1 METSSFS
8 NPMFQLLHRWIW
20 RDPERCARKL
30 FTFAETEADGG
41 RDLVRAAE
49 LTGDPT
55 LRRLFTVHAVDE
67 ERHAQLFRARG
78 AELLRSLPDRS
89 STPFQLNWV
98 SPGERGLDDLRVHA
112 ESDAGLLAFLHLSE
126 KSAAGHFATYV
137 DALKD
142 DPPTSAVFKQVLKD
156 ETFHMSYTLAQLAR
170 VAPER
175 RGLFLWKARASRL
188 WKAYL
193 RAASAIAGVM
203 GTVIL
208 TLQYFILLP
217 PFAFLAKR
225 AQRREPQGWV
235 PVPPEGERKLKS
247 QY

>member
-1 METSSFS
+1 
-8 NPMFQLLHRWIW
+8 MFQLLHRWIW

-49 LTGDPT
+49 LTEDPT
-55 LRRLFTVHAVDE
+55 LRRLFTVHAADE

-78 AELLRSLPDRS
+78 TELLRSLPGRGS
-89 STPFQLNWV
+89 MPFQLNWV
-98 SPGERGLDDLRVHA
+98 SPGERGLDDLHVHA

-137 DALKD
+137 DALKG

-156 ETFHMSYTLAQLAR
+156 ETFHMSYTLAQLTR
-170 VAPER
+170 VAPEH
-175 RGLFLWKARASRL
+175 RGLFLWKARLSRL

-193 RAASAIAGVM
+193 RVASAIAGVI

-217 PFAFLAKR
+217 PFALLAKR
-225 AQRREPQGWV
+225 AARQEPPGWT
-235 PVPPEGERKLKS
+235 PVPQERQRSLES

>member
-1 METSSFS
+1 MLQF
-8 NPMFQLLHRWIW
+8 LHRWIW

-49 LTGDPT
+49 LTEDPT
-55 LRRLFTVHAVDE
+55 LRRLFIVHAVEE

-78 AELLRSLPDRS
+78 AALLNSLPARS
-89 STPFQLNWV
+89 STSFQLNWV

-142 DPPTSAVFKQVLKD
+142 DPLTSSVFKQVLKD
-156 ETFHMSYTLAQLAR
+156 ETFHMNYTLAQLTR
-170 VAPER
+170 VAPR
-175 RGLFLWKARASRL
+175 RHGLFLWKARLWRL

-203 GTVIL
+203 GTLIL

-235 PVPPEGERKLKS
+235 AVPPESEPKLES

>member
-1 METSSFS
+1 
-8 NPMFQLLHRWIW
+8 MFQLLHRWIW

-55 LRRLFTVHAVDE
+55 LRRLFTVHAVEE
-67 ERHAQLFRARG
+67 ERHAQLFRMRG
-78 AELLRSLPDRS
+78 AALLQSLEGRA
-89 STPFQLNWV
+89 STQFQLNWV
-98 SPGERGLDDLRVHA
+98 SPGERGLDDLRVHG

-137 DALKD
+137 DALRD
-142 DPPTSAVFKQVLKD
+142 DPLTSSVFKEVLKD
-156 ETFHMSYTLAQLAR
+156 ETFHMNYTLAQLTR
-170 VAPER
+170 VAPQR
-175 RGLFLWKARASRL
+175 HRLFLWKARLGRL

-193 RAASAIAGVM
+193 RVASAIAGIM

-217 PFAFLAKR
+217 PFAVLAKR
-225 AQRREPQGWV
+225 AERREPHGWV
-235 PVPPEGERKLKS
+235 PVPKESQRKMES

>member
-1 METSSFS
+1 MLQF
-8 NPMFQLLHRWIW
+8 LHRWIW

-30 FTFAETEADGG
+30 LTFAETEADGG
-41 RDLVRAAE
+41 RDLIRAAE
-49 LTGDPT
+49 LTVDPT
-55 LRRLFTVHAVDE
+55 LRRLFTIHAVEE
-67 ERHAQLFRARG
+67 ERHAQLFRKRG
-78 AELLRSLPDRS
+78 AALLNSLPARS
-89 STPFQLNWV
+89 SASVQLNWI

-142 DPPTSAVFKQVLKD
+142 DPLTSSVFKQVLKD
-156 ETFHMSYTLAQLAR
+156 ETFHMSYTLAQLTR

-175 RGLFLWKARASRL
+175 HGLFLWKARLSRL

-225 AQRREPQGWV
+225 AQRREPRGWV
-235 PVPPEGERKLKS
+235 AVPPEGKRNLES

>member
-1 METSSFS
+1 ML
-8 NPMFQLLHRWIW
+8 QLLHRWIW

-30 FTFAETEADGG
+30 LTFAETEADGG

-49 LTGDPT
+49 LTEDPT
-55 LRRLFTVHAVDE
+55 LRRLFTIHAAE
-67 ERHAQLFRARG
+67 EEKHAQLFRTRG
-78 AELLRSLPDRS
+78 AALLQSLPDRS
-89 STPFQLNWV
+89 SARLQLNWV

-142 DPPTSAVFKQVLKD
+142 DPLTSNVFKEVLKD
-156 ETFHMSYTLAQLAR
+156 ETFHMNYTLAQLTR
-170 VAPER
+170 VAPQR
-175 RGLFLWKARASRL
+175 HGLFLWKARASRL

-193 RAASAIAGVM
+193 RVASAIAGVM

-217 PFAFLAKR
+217 PFALLAKR
-225 AQRREPQGWV
+225 AARREPQGWV
-235 PVPPEGERKLKS
+235 SVPPESERKLES

>member
-1 METSSFS
+1 
-8 NPMFQLLHRWIW
+8 MFQLLHRWIW

-55 LRRLFTVHAVDE
+55 LRRLFTVHAVEE
-67 ERHAQLFRARG
+67 ERHAQLFRMRG
-78 AELLRSLPDRS
+78 AALLQSLEGRA

-98 SPGERGLDDLRVHA
+98 SPGERGLDDLRVHG

-137 DALKD
+137 DALRD
-142 DPPTSAVFKQVLKD
+142 DPLTSSVFKEVLKD
-156 ETFHMSYTLAQLAR
+156 ETFHMNYTLAQLTR
-170 VAPER
+170 VAPQR
-175 RGLFLWKARASRL
+175 HHLFLWKARLGRL

-193 RAASAIAGVM
+193 RVASAIAGIM

-217 PFAFLAKR
+217 SFAILAKR
-225 AQRREPQGWV
+225 AERREPHSWA
-235 PVPPEGERKLKS
+235 PVPKESQRKMES